1 MDMKYLL
8 LILAF
13 IAGVT
18 YGLIYSKPVSYVQKA
33 ALAFEETPRVS
44 PSPSPVTTDVIV
56 KAIVEEFKDVPK
68 ADLVR
73 AINIAYC
80 ESGIR
85 AEAKNQNTN
94 GTEDSSVFQVNDVH
108 IKTFG
113 SKFKTDWKENIKVA
127 RKIYDRH
134 DGSFSAWVCN
144 SKI

>member
-1 MDMKYLL
+1 MKILL
-8 LILAF
+8 LTLAF
-13 IAGVT
+13 MGGIY

-68 ADLVR
+68 ADMIR
-73 AINIAYC
+73 AINISFC

-85 AEAKNQNTN
+85 AEAKNLNTN
-94 GTEDSSVFQVNDVH
+94 GTEDSGPMQINDVH